1 VTRAELEAVA
11 LALGKLTLAIDALE
25 SEGAP
30 KALADEAR
38 THLGGLAL
46 TLDRMSQGAVPS
58 PPRPSAEVISL
69 AARRRQQ
76 KGGAR

>member
-11 LALGKLTLAIDALE
+11 LALGKLTMAIDSLE

-46 TLDRMSQGAVPS
+46 TLDRMSSGAVPS
-58 PPRPSAEVISL
+58 PPREPATVVRL
-69 AARRRQQ
+69 ADRRRQR
-76 KGGAR
+76 GGSR